1 MTGAHQLFHADRRS
15 PFDHPLHPHP
25 WAIWGAA
32 PWSSPWSTI
41 GTVVAGALPVYLLVQ
56 WGRARV
62 DSEAVE
68 AAEVMGRYCRG
79 ETAAFHRLYAL
90 LAPRL
95 LAYLFGLLRD
105 RAAAEDTLQVTF
117 LKVHEARSTY
127 VMGANP
133 IPWMYTIA
141 HRTCLDEI
149 RKRKR
154 NRVQLT
160 KEGVLQTEPAAD
172 LTGVPVE
179 AGQDEAAR
187 PDPAATAGALAA
199 LDQLPENQRQAL
211 LLTKVH
217 GRSTIEAAMIEGT
230 TPGAIKQRA
239 HRAYVTLRGLLG
251 KPDAD
256 ASAPRR
262 EPRPE
267 PRSAVPKEP
276 S

>member
-1 MTGAHQLFHADRRS
+1 MLGAEVGS
-15 PFDHPLHPHP
+15 
-25 WAIWGAA
+25 I
-32 PWSSPWSTI
+32 
-41 GTVVAGALPVYLLVQ
+41 VAGTPTVYLMTSWSWCV
-56 WGRARV
+56 AV
-62 DSEAVE
+62 ESEATE
-68 AAEVMGRYCRG
+68 AAEIMGRYCRG
-79 ETAAFHRLYAL
+79 DAAAFQRLYAL

-105 RAAAEDTLQVTF
+105 KAAAEDILQATF

-160 KEGVLQTEPAAD
+160 KDGTLLAEPAAD

-199 LDQLPENQRQAL
+199 LHQLPENQREAL

-217 GRSTIEAAMIEGT
+217 GRTTAEAAMIAGT
-230 TPGAIKQRA
+230 TQGAIKQRA
-239 HRAYVTLRGLLG
+239 HRAYLTLRGMLA
-251 KPDAD
+251 KPDGATPL
-256 ASAPRR
+256 A
-262 EPRPE
+262 RPAGQAG
-267 PRSAVPKEP
+267 RARKDP